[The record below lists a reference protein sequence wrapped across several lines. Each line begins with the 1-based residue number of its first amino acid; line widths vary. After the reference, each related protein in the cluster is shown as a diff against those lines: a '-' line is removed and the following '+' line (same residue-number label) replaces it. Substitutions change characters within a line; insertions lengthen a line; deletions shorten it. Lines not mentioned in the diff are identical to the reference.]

1 MRTEHGLVL
10 REQAETVSRRHWN
23 AQRLLEPLPVVIP
36 YADRLTFP
44 DAWMRTRRD
53 HARFLNLIEVS
64 AFLHQH
70 QRERSRSGAIVASV
84 ADYEAAYAL
93 AAEVL
98 ADTLADLKKPL
109 REALESIRELSL
121 KGDGAVTRRDIR
133 EALGVPDSTVR
144 NWLADLVG
152 LEYLEAEGGGVG
164 KTTRYRLTG
173 RGPSG
178 DVALGLLTP
187 AELRGLLG

>member
-1 MRTEHGLVL
+1 
-10 REQAETVSRRHWN
+10 
-23 AQRLLEPLPVVIP
+23 
-36 YADRLTFP
+36 
-44 DAWMRTRRD
+44 MRTRRD

-70 QRERSRSGAIVASV
+70 QRERTRAGAIVASL
-84 ADYEAAYAL
+84 ADYEVAYAL

-98 ADTLADLKKPL
+98 AETLSDLKKPL
-109 REALESIRELSL
+109 REALQSIRALSL
-121 KGDGAVTRRDIR
+121 KGERTSVTRREIR

-144 NWLADLVG
+144 RWLAELVE
-152 LEYLEAEGGGVG
+152 LEYLEAEGGGAG

-187 AELRGLLG
+187 AELSRHLG